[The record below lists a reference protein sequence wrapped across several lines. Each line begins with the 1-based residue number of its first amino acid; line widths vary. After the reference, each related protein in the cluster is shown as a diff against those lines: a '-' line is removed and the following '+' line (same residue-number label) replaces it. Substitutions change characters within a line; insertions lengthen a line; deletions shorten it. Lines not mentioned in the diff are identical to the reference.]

1 MFSGLIEEKGKIVDK
16 TSNSMK
22 INAKKVLEEI
32 SKGDSISVNG
42 VCLTVTEFDKQSF
55 SVDVMPE
62 TLRASSLGRLKVGDF
77 VNLERA
83 SKLSSFLGGHIVTG
97 HVDCI
102 CTLIEKRTEENS
114 LILRF
119 NLPDEFKKYVIKK
132 GSIAIDGISLTISNL
147 YSESFEVSIIPHTA
161 KHTTIGS
168 LKIGNVVNVE
178 FDVIG
183 KYVERLLLN
192 LDLKEEK
199 PKSTLTKEF
208 LLEHGF
214 I

>member
-1 MFSGLIEEKGKIVDK
+1 MFSGLIEEKGKIIDK
-16 TSNSMK
+16 ISNSMK

-62 TLRASSLGRLKVGDF
+62 TLRTTNLGQLKVGDF

-83 SKLSSFLGGHIVTG
+83 IKFSSFLGGHIITG
-97 HVDCI
+97 HVDCV
-102 CTLIEKRTEENS
+102 CTLLERKLEGNS
-114 LILRF
+114 LILKF
-119 NLPDEFKKYVIKK
+119 NLPDEFKKYTIKK

-147 YSESFEVSIIPHTA
+147 YTESFEVSIIPHTA
-161 KHTTIGS
+161 KHTTIAS
-168 LKIGNVVNVE
+168 LKIGDIVNVE

-183 KYVERLLLN
+183 KYIERILLN